1 MKRLLI
7 STTALAVALAGV
19 PPFPVMAQE
28 TECVAGQEC
37 PAPDD
42 KAAKKA
48 AKKAE
53 KEKAKTESGAAG
65 NTAEEEAAKA
75 AKKAE
80 REAAKAAEKAK
91 AEEAAAT
98 PPSQP
103 APAPAPVPEVTTT
116 QPAPEPAPAAEPV
129 TDDKAEKKAKKK
141 AEKAE
146 AAAADGFTAPDDT
159 ATTTGAA
166 DTAETAAGAA
176 EEAAKAEKKAA
187 KKAANAEAEAGT
199 VTGTDTGTE
208 AATPAPEPTPEAE
221 AALSS
226 ILVRPSERDDSG
238 AAPAAAAAAAD
249 TTGATGSDAAPVA
262 TTETVLTE
270 ENTRS
275 SREEF
280 RRGDNNG
287 NGNGNNNNNNFGNG
301 VNSGENRGNELGVN
315 SRDENER
322 DQKREKF
329 RDRDEAAVEDDDDG
343 LSDFEKF
350 GLVALGALAVG
361 MILKNGDRVVQN
373 TGDRVVVSRS
383 DGTYQVWRDDD
394 TLIREPGST
403 VRTETFN
410 DGSTRTT
417 VTRDD
422 GSRIVTI
429 RDVSGRVLR
438 RSLIDTYGR
447 ETLLIDDLRPVQ
459 PIDVTTLP
467 RRPEITLSASNDA
480 TALEA
485 ALASAR
491 AGNAAGGYSLAQ
503 VRDVREVRALAPRI
517 EVTPITFAS
526 GSAAIDPSEAE
537 KLAELGGL
545 VARMAKERPNELFLI
560 EGHTDAVGDAASNL
574 ALSDRRAESV
584 ALALTEYFDVPPE
597 NLVVQGYGEGDLLV
611 PTLVSEPRNRRVAV
625 RVITPLLAAAR

>member
-176 EEAAKAEKKAA
+176 EEAAKADKKAA
-187 KKAANAEAEAGT
+187 KKAAKAEAEAGT

-301 VNSGENRGNELGVN
+301 VNSGENRGNEPGVN

-467 RRPEITLSASNDA
+467 RRPEITLSASNDGA
-480 TALEA
+480 ALEA

>member
-19 PPFPVMAQE
+19 PPFPVMAQD
-28 TECVAGQEC
+28 TACVEGQVC
-37 PAPDD
+37 PPADD

-53 KEKAKTESGAAG
+53 KDNAKAAG
-65 NTAEEEAAKA
+65 TSAEDDAAKA

-80 REAAKAAEKAK
+80 REAAKEADKASKK
-91 AEEAAAT
+91 AGADTAAA
-98 PPSQP
+98 
-103 APAPAPVPEVTTT
+103 
-116 QPAPEPAPAAEPV
+116 APEPATAPAAEPAAGSKAAD
-129 TDDKAEKKAKKK
+129 TDADKAEKKARKA

-146 AAAADGFTAPDDT
+146 KVAPE
-159 ATTTGAA
+159 ATTTAA
-166 DTAETAAGAA
+166 PAAT
-176 EEAAKAEKKAA
+176 EAAIEPTTDPAKAEKKAEKKAA
-187 KKAANAEAEAGT
+187 KAAAAEAETA
-199 VTGTDTGTE
+199 
-208 AATPAPEPTPEAE
+208 APEPTPEATPEAE

-226 ILVRPSERDDSG
+226 ILVRPSERDDAG
-238 AAPAAAAAAAD
+238 VAPAAAAAASGSVAG
-249 TTGATGSDAAPVA
+249 TGGTEAAPVD

-270 ENTRS
+270 DNTRS

-280 RRGDNNG
+280 RRGQ
-287 NGNGNNNNNNFGNG
+287 
-301 VNSGENRGNELGVN
+301 ENDKDRE
-315 SRDENER
+315 
-322 DQKREKF
+322 QKREKF
-329 RDRDEAAVEDDDDG
+329 RNRDEAAADDDDDDDG

-361 MILKNGDRVVQN
+361 MILKNGDRVVEN

-394 TLIREPGST
+394 TLIRQPGST

-438 RSLIDTYGR
+438 RSLIDSYGR
-447 ETLLIDDLRPVQ
+447 ETLLIDDLQPVQ

-467 RRPEITLSASNDA
+467 RRPEITLSASNDGA
-480 TALEA
+480 ALEA
-485 ALASAR
+485 ALAAAR
-491 AGNAAGGYSLAQ
+491 AGDAARGFSLAQ

-517 EVTPITFAS
+517 EVAPITFAS

-545 VARMAKERPNELFLI
+545 VARMVKERPNELFLI